1 MHKTKRTLIVS
12 SIVMILVL
20 VVAIVSATAAW
31 FSNYASSKEDGFTID
46 STTVTESVS
55 IGIDNT
61 IVGYGREVWPAVSKL
76 GLASKGTEM
85 PFGQTL
91 ISTKTDGSPSN
102 DNIAQNAKCAVFYFP
117 MTFVGTG
124 DSWANDNRKSVQVS
138 VASAL
143 LAEVGEDEKET
154 LVANSANYLE
164 YFNVQMELV
173 HVEETTT
180 DEGEGASTSNVA
192 TPITSHS
199 YKEFNK
205 EGDVN
210 GDFVY
215 FHQPTITNAAKDVSN
230 NLYMLIVP
238 GTKYYVK
245 ATVYFN
251 RVDEECPEE
260 LLYATKFSRAIQI
273 KFNIQFL
280 QNTDKVDMRAEQL
293 KEPFDVTKE
302 I

>member
-1 MHKTKRTLIVS
+1 MHKTKRTLIIS

-31 FSNYASSKEDGFTID
+31 FSNYASSNEGGFTID

-55 IGIDNT
+55 IGIDDK
-61 IVGYGREVWPAVSKL
+61 IVGYGREVWPAVSKP
-76 GLASKGTEM
+76 GIASKGSVM
-85 PFGQTL
+85 PFGQAL
-91 ISTKTDGSPSN
+91 IATDIN
-102 DNIAQNAKCAVFYFP
+102 DNITQNAKCAVFYFP

-124 DSWANDNRKSVQVS
+124 DSWSNDNRKSVQVN
-138 VASAL
+138 VESAI
-143 LAEVGEDEKET
+143 LAEVGTDNSET
-154 LVANSANYLE
+154 PISGSANYIE

-180 DEGEGASTSNVA
+180 GEGENATTSNVA
-192 TPITSHS
+192 TPITSHG
-199 YKEFNK
+199 YADFNK
-205 EGDVN
+205 EADVN

-215 FHQPTITNAAKDVSN
+215 FHQPTKTGVAKDVSN

-260 LLYATKFSRAIQI
+260 LLYTTKFSRAIQI

-280 QNTDKVDMRAEQL
+280 QNNNTVDMRAETI
-293 KEPFDVTKE
+293 KEPF
-302 I
+302 

>member
-1 MHKTKRTLIVS
+1 MHKTKRTLIIS

-55 IGIDNT
+55 IGIDDK
-61 IVGYGREVWPAVSKL
+61 IVGYGREVWPAVSKP
-76 GLASKGTEM
+76 GIASKGNVM
-85 PFGQTL
+85 PFGQAL
-91 ISTKTDGSPSN
+91 IAMDTNGSVTNES
-102 DNIAQNAKCAVFYFP
+102 ITQNAKCAVFYFP
-117 MTFVGTG
+117 MTFVGAG
-124 DSWANDNRKSVQVS
+124 DSWATDNRKSVQVN
-138 VASAL
+138 VESAI
-143 LAEVGEDEKET
+143 LADVGTDNTET
-154 LVANSANYLE
+154 PISGSANYIE

-180 DEGEGASTSNVA
+180 GEGENATTSSVA

-199 YKEFNK
+199 YTEFNTAA
-205 EGDVN
+205 DAN

-215 FHQPTITNAAKDVSN
+215 FNQPIKTGVAKDVSN

-280 QNTDKVDMRAEQL
+280 QNDYKVNMRAETL
-293 KEPFDVTKE
+293 KEPFDEKKE
-302 I
+302 G